1 MATDDTTTEVDDDS
15 PFQAES
21 EFDATMMDVYEDT
34 LERWVVSPLR
44 VLWSD
49 YRGRVGLLIV
59 LLYVLMGTVGVI
71 FYPETSIL
79 EHPDNTLAPAFQS
92 AEYPLGTNGVGED
105 LLAKVIHSTP
115 KMLKMMLAGAVFAN
129 CLGLVIG
136 LFSGYLGGNVDK
148 GLMTL
153 TDTIG
158 SIPGLP
164 LLLILGAMF
173 EPRNAYLIGIMVS
186 INAWTGLAR
195 GVRAQVLPLRKQEYV
210 EASRSMGQPTSTVL
224 VKQIL
229 PDLLPLFAIRL
240 FTSATGIITASVALY
255 FLGILPVDRDNWGY
269 MLNQAYTNSGALTDP
284 STVHWLL
291 VPIVTISL
299 LTFGLTMLA
308 QAFDQ
313 VFNPRVRA
321 RHEAR
326 GRAKE
331 QDRSDDD
338 AGEEHTS
345 QLEL

>member
-1 MATDDTTTEVDDDS
+1 MATDDTTTDADDDS
-15 PFQAES
+15 PFRAEA
-21 EFDATMMDVYEDT
+21 DLNATAMDVYEDT
-34 LERWVVSPLR
+34 LERWVASPLR

-49 YRGRVGLLIV
+49 YRGRVGLIIV
-59 LLYVLMGTVGVI
+59 TFYVLMGTVGVI
-71 FYPETSIL
+71 IYPETSTM
-79 EHPDNTLAPAFQS
+79 EHEDLQPAFQS
-92 AEYPLGTNGVGED
+92 AEYFLGTNGIGED

-129 CLGLVIG
+129 CLGLAIG

-148 GLMTL
+148 TLMTL

-164 LLLILGAMF
+164 LLLILGALF
-173 EPRNAYLIGIMVS
+173 EPQNAYLIGIMVS

-195 GVRAQVLPLRKQEYV
+195 GIRAQVLPLRKQEYV
-210 EASRSMGQPTSTVL
+210 EASRSMGQPTSSVL
-224 VKQIL
+224 IKQIL

-240 FTSATGIITASVALY
+240 FNSATGIITASVALY
-255 FLGILPVDRDNWGY
+255 FLGVLPVDRDNWGY

-326 GRAKE
+326 RRAKK
-331 QDRSDDD
+331 QR
-338 AGEEHTS
+338 AGEDDNADDHT